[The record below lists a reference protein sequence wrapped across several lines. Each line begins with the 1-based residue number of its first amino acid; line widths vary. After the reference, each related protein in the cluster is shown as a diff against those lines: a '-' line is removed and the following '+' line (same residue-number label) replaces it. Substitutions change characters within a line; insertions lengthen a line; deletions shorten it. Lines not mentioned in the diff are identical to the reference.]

1 MENLAQFKTEL
12 TQLSLNDLYKKKE
25 ECELALAHMVFD
37 GNLVVKLT
45 LIENEIESRQ
55 GDNNG

>member
-12 TQLSLNDLYKKKE
+12 TQISLNDLYRKKE
-25 ECELALAHMVFD
+25 ECELALTHMIFD
-37 GNLVVKLT
+37 GDLVVKLT

-55 GDNNG
+55 GEVNG

>member
-25 ECELALAHMVFD
+25 ECELALVHMVFD
-37 GNLVVKLT
+37 GDLVIKLT

>member
-12 TQLSLNDLYKKKE
+12 TQLSLDDLYKKKE
-25 ECELALAHMVFD
+25 ECELALVHMIFD
-37 GNLVVKLT
+37 GDLVVKLT